1 MSIRKRL
8 ILSNIAMIL
17 MPIFFFILSLFI
29 LVQLFFGEQPFFA
42 HEEGSAP
49 IAEDYLH
56 LKQTAAR
63 TPDKLREEEYLSN
76 RMAEIPQEDAAIL
89 IREKGEITYQSSPS
103 MSFSVSELPAFD
115 FEEVRRPIHR
125 FGNQLYFLQKKD
137 FYYSD
142 GNEGTVFLL
151 QAASFVKR
159 FGPILFGCL
168 LFALIVTNGLLTYFV
183 SKTILTPVNEL
194 RAASEKI
201 SQGDLNFHIESRRK
215 DELGQLSRTF
225 EIMRKKLKESMELQ
239 MQYEENRKELISNIS
254 HDLKTPLSA
263 IKGYVEGIRDGVAN
277 SPEKL
282 DSYTQ
287 TIYSK
292 ANELDHLIEELFLYS
307 KLDMN
312 RLPFHFEEIDIK
324 EYIKD
329 YADELKMQLTDQ
341 TEVALYYD
349 QTASYV
355 GVIDRDKMKRVL
367 SNIVNNSLK
376 YMDKE
381 KRQIHI
387 HLKAL
392 EEYIK
397 VDITDNGPGIKP
409 EDIPYL
415 FNRFY
420 RVEHS
425 RNTKTGGSGLGLA
438 IAEQIIKGHGG
449 DIWAE
454 SEINKGTTISFTI
467 KKASNQGE
475 NGNEKYLDY

>member
-17 MPIFFFILSLFI
+17 MPILFFILSLCI
-29 LVQLFFGEQPFFA
+29 LVQLFFGGLPFFD
-42 HEEGSAP
+42 HGDGREPIMEE
-49 IAEDYLH
+49 YLY

-63 TPDKLREEEYLSN
+63 NPDKLREDEYLSN
-76 RMAEIPQEDAAIL
+76 RMSEIPQENAAVL

-103 MSFSVSELPAFD
+103 IALSVSELPAFD
-115 FEEVRRPIHR
+115 FEEMRRPIHR
-125 FGNQLYFLQKKD
+125 LGNQLYFLQKND
-137 FYYSD
+137 FYYSN

-151 QAASFVKR
+151 QDAGFVKR
-159 FGPILFGCL
+159 FGPIVFGCL
-168 LFALIVTNGLLTYFV
+168 LLALIVTNGLLTYFV

-201 SQGDLNFHIESRRK
+201 SEGDLDFHIESRRK

-312 RLPFHFEEIDIK
+312 RLPYHFEEIDIK

-329 YADELKMQLTDQ
+329 YVEELSLQLSEQ
-341 TEVALYYD
+341 TKVSFYYD
-349 QTASYV
+349 QATSYV
-355 GVIDRDKMKRVL
+355 GIIDRDKLKRVF
-367 SNIVNNSLK
+367 SNIIDNSLK

-381 KRQIHI
+381 KRQLHI
-387 HLKAL
+387 HLKTL
-392 EEYIK
+392 EEHIK

-409 EDIPYL
+409 EDVPYL
-415 FNRFY
+415 FDRFY

-454 SEINKGTTISFTI
+454 SEINKGTTISFII

-475 NGNEKYLDY
+475 NGNEKDFDY